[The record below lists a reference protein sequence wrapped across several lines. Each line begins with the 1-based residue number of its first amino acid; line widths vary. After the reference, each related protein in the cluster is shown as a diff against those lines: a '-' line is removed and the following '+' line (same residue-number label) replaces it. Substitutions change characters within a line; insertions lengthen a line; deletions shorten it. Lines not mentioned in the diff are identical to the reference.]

1 MLAVLSDA
9 TGRYLHY
16 VVIAILV
23 AITVVQWRFEP
34 VPAKELVRRVPPC
47 VLGLLFFGLG
57 ISLFFHSQLGTGPW
71 DVLHGGLGK
80 RVGLPV
86 GLVVNIVGLM
96 ILPIWIPLKLRVGL
110 GTVLNALLIGVFV
123 DLIKPRMHDAHAV
136 WLQVVLAIAGVLIIG
151 LGSALYIGAGLGS
164 GPRDGLMIGL
174 NRLGLSVRAGRTLIE
189 ATSLAIGW
197 LLGGKIGVGTIMFL
211 IGIGPTVQF
220 LLPKFTLVPLA
231 PPVLPSVPSTA
242 RNQTESA

>member
-1 MLAVLSDA
+1 MFALLSDA
-9 TGRYLHY
+9 SGRYVHY
-16 VVIAILV
+16 AVIAILV
-23 AITVVQWRFEP
+23 IITIVQWRFEP
-34 VPAKELVRRVPPC
+34 VPTKELVRRVPPC
-47 VLGLLFFGLG
+47 VLGLFFFGLG
-57 ISLFFHSQLGTGPW
+57 IALFFHSQLGTGPW

-86 GLVVNIVGLM
+86 GLVVNIVGLA

-136 WLQVVLAIAGVLIIG
+136 WLQVALAIAGVLIIG
-151 LGSALYIGAGLGS
+151 LGSAFYIGAGLGS

-189 ATSLAIGW
+189 AVSLALGW

-211 IGIGPTVQF
+211 VGIGPTVQF
-220 LLPKFTLVPLA
+220 LLPKFTLTPLVTPA
-231 PPVLPSVPSTA
+231 PLRAGSQA
-242 RNQTESA
+242 KSA